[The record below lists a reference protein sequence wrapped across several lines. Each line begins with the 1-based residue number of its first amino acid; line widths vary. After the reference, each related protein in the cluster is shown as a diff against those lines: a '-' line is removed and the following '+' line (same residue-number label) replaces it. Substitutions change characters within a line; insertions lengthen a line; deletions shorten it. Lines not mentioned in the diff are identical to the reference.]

1 MTRHAKEVETVWRK
15 RSSKAYYQEIEE
27 KEDSPHHIL
36 EREHDIMDRAQPR
49 STDAASGGASIVE
62 TDCPQYGQPSDQGRL
77 KTRQDLHLTP
87 QLGMTWLEFYDDL
100 WRQKSRVPELS
111 RSVVCVGLCSA
122 ILTQYRLVTGRQTD
136 SGLAR

>member
-1 MTRHAKEVETVWRK
+1 MTSWTGLNPDQLMRQVEERQQWRQI
-15 RSSKAYYQEIEE
+15 A
-27 KEDSPHHIL
+27 H
-36 EREHDIMDRAQPR
+36 
-49 STDAASGGASIVE
+49 STAN
-62 TDCPQYGQPSDQGRL
+62 PLRL